1 MRKLFI
7 ADCQYAM
14 ASGVI
19 DGVFIDRANWGEK
32 CVAGSKGLDAA
43 ICAALP
49 AAQRLMLQEISTAL
63 GPGAIVLAKDTS
75 KTDPS
80 PCVHI

>member
-1 MRKLFI
+1 MLSVSLTPKVSPF
-7 ADCQYAM
+7 Q
-14 ASGVI
+14 
-19 DGVFIDRANWGEK
+19 DRANWGEK

-63 GPGAIVLAKDTS
+63 GPDAIVLAKDTS

-80 PCVHI
+80 PLCPHLRLRAEG